1 MTPAPYKSSVDW
13 LRPAEEQQGL
23 KRYVETVR
31 ERWRLIVAAVLV
43 TTLIAILYVLTATK
57 SYDATAD
64 MLITP
69 VNSSDPVLT
78 SLGLLRESSDPTR
91 DVQTASQ
98 LIANIDVARRTA
110 SKLNSG
116 KSPEELLEAVSAEP
130 VANSNIVAV
139 TAKASSPKEAQE
151 IANAFAA
158 AAVEERTAT
167 MHEEI
172 AERLPRLE
180 AVAASNGEAEVVEAG
195 ATTVQSQIAELK
207 ALGAGPDPTMRVQ
220 TKAAEPSA
228 PSSPKKTLSIVAGI
242 IAGLIIGI
250 GGAFA
255 LQVLDPRLRRESQLR
270 RTYRLPILA
279 RIPRARSRTDRPLA
293 PGQGSPFVDEAYR
306 TLRATLSGPRRSGTE
321 EEGRLILVTGSSP
334 TEGKTTT
341 AVNLAASL
349 ALLGRRVI
357 LIEADLRRPV
367 LGRFFGLDP
376 SEGVVTALIDRAS
389 LGECLVGTKDY
400 GPNLKLLL
408 AEPDFRADWVTDLF
422 STPRAEALIK
432 EAREKADYV
441 IVDSPPLNE
450 VADGLPLATT
460 ADDVLIT
467 TRLGRTR
474 LDKLSEL
481 AELLDENGIV
491 PSGFVLIG
499 VNRPADGDDH
509 YARPGGSPG
518 PRQGKG
524 GKRLPA
530 GSRRPADES
539 ITTKG

>member
-1 MTPAPYKSSVDW
+1 VTPAPYKSSVDW

-23 KRYVETVR
+23 KRYVETLR
-31 ERWRLIVAAVLV
+31 ERWRLVVGAVLV
-43 TTLIAILYVLTATK
+43 TTLIAVAYVLTASKT
-57 SYDATAD
+57 YQATAD

-69 VNSSDPVLT
+69 VNSSDPVLS

-98 LIANIDVARRTA
+98 LIANTDVARRA
-110 SKLNSG
+110 AKKIGNGESA
-116 KSPEELLEAVSAEP
+116 EELLESVSAEP

-139 TAKASSPKEAQE
+139 TATEPSPAEAQE
-151 IANAFAA
+151 VANAFAA
-158 AAVEERTAT
+158 AAVEERTDT

-180 AVAASNGEAEVVEAG
+180 AVASSGGETEIVESG
-195 ATTVQSQIAELK
+195 GTSVQSQIAELK
-207 ALGAGPDPTMRVQ
+207 ALNAGPDPTMRVQ
-220 TKAAEPSA
+220 TKASEPTSPA
-228 PSSPKKTLSIVAGI
+228 SPKKTLSIFAGI
-242 IAGLIIGI
+242 LAGLIIGI

-270 RTYRLPILA
+270 RLYRLPVLA
-279 RIPRARSRTDRPLA
+279 RVPRARSRTDRPLA
-293 PGQGSPFVDEAYR
+293 PGQASPYIDEAYR
-306 TLRATLSGPRRSGTE
+306 TLRATLSGPRRSGDENT
-321 EEGRLILVTGSSP
+321 GRLILVTGSSP
-334 TEGKTTT
+334 SEGKTTT

-367 LGRFFGLDP
+367 LSRFFNVNP
-376 SEGVVTALIDRAS
+376 TQGVVTALIGRAG
-389 LGECLVGTKDY
+389 LTDCLTGSQGY

-408 AEPDFRADWVTDLF
+408 AEPDFRAGWVADLF
-422 STPRAEALIK
+422 STSRAEALIK
-432 EAREKADYV
+432 EAREIADYV

-450 VADGLPLATT
+450 VADGLPLATE

-474 LDKLSEL
+474 LDKLTEL
-481 AELLDENGIV
+481 AELLDENGVV

-499 VNRPADGDDH
+499 ISRPSDGDDH
-509 YARPGGSPG
+509 YARAGGSS
-518 PRQGKG
+518 
-524 GKRLPA
+524 
-530 GSRRPADES
+530 GSRRRGGDGTPPAPARSPDEPLH
-539 ITTKG
+539 TQG